1 MASSRPS
8 HDRQAL
14 DAEPLPESRMV
25 DRESL
30 GTSQSLSGVMSA
42 MPLEEQTSTS
52 SGDGWIVAI
61 ETLKSSLSDGRI
73 LIRSLSAP
81 PIGPS
86 TPLATSSFSLED
98 APIYAP
104 SLADNADA

>member
-14 DAEPLPESRMV
+14 DAEPRPESRMV
-25 DRESL
+25 ERESL
-30 GTSQSLSGVMSA
+30 GTSQSLSGVMSS
-42 MPLEEQTSTS
+42 MPLEEHTSTS
-52 SGDGWIVAI
+52 SVDGWIVAI
-61 ETLKSSLSDGRI
+61 ETLKSSLSEGRI
-73 LIRSLSAP
+73 LIRSRSAP

-104 SLADNADA
+104 SLADNADV